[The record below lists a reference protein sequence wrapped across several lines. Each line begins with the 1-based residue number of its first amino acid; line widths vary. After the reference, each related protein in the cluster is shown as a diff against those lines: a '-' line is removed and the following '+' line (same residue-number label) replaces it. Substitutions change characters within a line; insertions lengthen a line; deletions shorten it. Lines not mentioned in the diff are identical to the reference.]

1 MAGASCCQGEDSGF
15 HSPRGRT
22 MVGFRPQDRGDLQSE
37 WAALAAELRGTGR
50 EACPKATTVTQ
61 AQEDGGSD
69 PAEGRQHGL

>member
-1 MAGASCCQGEDSGF
+1 
-15 HSPRGRT
+15 